1 MLSAQLDTE
10 FTADNYD
17 DIKKVYSIWLC
28 LDSPQYAADTITE
41 YRIGQRKIAGDFRGS
56 ARYDLLSVIM
66 IGLDEK
72 SFQRKGTPLHG
83 LLGTVFSEELTA
95 EEKVQ
100 ILNNDYGMKPTRE
113 MEGDMKKMG
122 GLGDAIEEKGIKR
135 GIKQG
140 IQEGI
145 EKGIRILILDNLEEG
160 IPKERI
166 LIKLKERFQLT
177 QEQAEERFKK
187 YGEGRE

>member
-1 MLSAQLDTE
+1 
-10 FTADNYD
+10 
-17 DIKKVYSIWLC
+17 
-28 LDSPQYAADTITE
+28 
-41 YRIGQRKIAGDFRGS
+41 
-56 ARYDLLSVIM
+56 
-66 IGLDEK
+66 
-72 SFQRKGTPLHG
+72 
-83 LLGTVFSEELTA
+83 
-95 EEKVQ
+95 
-100 ILNNDYGMKPTRE
+100 MKPTRE

-122 GLGDAIEEKGIKR
+122 GLGDAIEEKGIQR
-135 GIKQG
+135 G

-187 YGEGRE
+187 YGEGRG

>member
-1 MLSAQLDTE
+1 
-10 FTADNYD
+10 
-17 DIKKVYSIWLC
+17 
-28 LDSPQYAADTITE
+28 
-41 YRIGQRKIAGDFRGS
+41 
-56 ARYDLLSVIM
+56 
-66 IGLDEK
+66 
-72 SFQRKGTPLHG
+72 
-83 LLGTVFSEELTA
+83 
-95 EEKVQ
+95 
-100 ILNNDYGMKPTRE
+100 
-113 MEGDMKKMG
+113 MG

-135 GIKQG
+135 GIQQG

-187 YGEGRE
+187 YGEGRG